1 MRGSIEEVSS
11 VHIDSRKERH
21 GKQAIA
27 VGSNANA
34 TYVRKSSE
42 SHVMLTLPE
51 YISTAP
57 LYPVRFT
64 QDTNVLWFLN
74 TTSKSIISVSVSAQM
89 SKSCAEQST
98 TAFSVPKRYGKL
110 SCFALCVPPQSTL

>member
-34 TYVRKSSE
+34 NYVRKSSE
-42 SHVMLTLPE
+42 SYIILTFPE
-51 YISTAP
+51 HISTAP
-57 LYPVRFT
+57 LRLVPST
-64 QDTNVLWFLN
+64 QDTNVLWFSN
-74 TTSKSIISVSVSAQM
+74 TTSKSMISVSVSV
-89 SKSCAEQST
+89 S
-98 TAFSVPKRYGKL
+98 AFSEKARDKTYLFGVVL
-110 SCFALCVPPQSTL
+110 Q